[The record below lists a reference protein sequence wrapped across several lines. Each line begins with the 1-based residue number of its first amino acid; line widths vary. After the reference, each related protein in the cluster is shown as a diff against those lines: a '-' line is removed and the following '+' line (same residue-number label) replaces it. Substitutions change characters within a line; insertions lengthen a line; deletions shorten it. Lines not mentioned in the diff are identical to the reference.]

1 MPRKAVVCYAV
12 DAFLFLAGLLC
23 ALSGFV
29 LMAQGEGGYRGGRN
43 PEVSLASG
51 FSRSTWKS
59 IHEASGIAVT
69 AGVLVHLWL
78 HWRWIVQMTKA
89 LAGRRA
95 PKAPVCPPE
104 EHLKEDGGS
113 K

>member
-43 PEVSLASG
+43 EASLASG
-51 FSRSTWKS
+51 FSRSPWKS

-95 PKAPVCPPE
+95 PVCPPE
-104 EHLKEDGGS
+104 ERAKEDGGS

>member
-1 MPRKAVVCYAV
+1 MPRKTVVCYAV

-43 PEVSLASG
+43 EASLASG
-51 FSRSTWKS
+51 FSRSRWES

-69 AGVLVHLWL
+69 AGVLVYLWL
-78 HWRWIVQMTKA
+78 HWSWIVQMTKA
-89 LAGRRA
+89 LAGRR
-95 PKAPVCPPE
+95 APVCPPE

>member
-23 ALSGFV
+23 ALGSFV

-43 PEVSLASG
+43 EASLASG
-51 FSRSTWKS
+51 FSRSTWES

-78 HWRWIVQMTKA
+78 HWSWIVQMTKA
-89 LAGRRA
+89 LAGRR
-95 PKAPVCPPE
+95 APVCPPE

>member
-1 MPRKAVVCYAV
+1 MVCYAV

-29 LMAQGEGGYRGGRN
+29 LMAQGEGSYRGGRN
-43 PEVSLASG
+43 EASLASG
-51 FSRSTWKS
+51 FSRSTWES

-95 PKAPVCPPE
+95 LVCPPE

>member
-1 MPRKAVVCYAV
+1 MSRKAVVCYAV
-12 DAFLFLAGLLC
+12 DMFLLFAGIVC

-43 PEVSLASG
+43 PEFSSVLG
-51 FSRSTWKS
+51 LSRSTWETL
-59 IHEASGIAVT
+59 HDGSGIAVT
-69 AGVLVHLWL
+69 VGAIVHLWL
-78 HWRWIVQMTKA
+78 HWRWILQMTKA

-95 PKAPVCPPE
+95 PKALICPPE
-104 EHLKEDGGS
+104 ERIKDGGG

>member
-1 MPRKAVVCYAV
+1 VVCYAV

-29 LMAQGEGGYRGGRN
+29 LMAQGEGGYCGGRN
-43 PEVSLASG
+43 EVSLASG
-51 FSRSTWKS
+51 FSRSTWES
-59 IHEASGIAVT
+59 ILKASGIAVT

-89 LAGRRA
+89 LAGHR
-95 PKAPVCPPE
+95 APVCPPE
-104 EHLKEDGGS
+104 ERAKEDGGS